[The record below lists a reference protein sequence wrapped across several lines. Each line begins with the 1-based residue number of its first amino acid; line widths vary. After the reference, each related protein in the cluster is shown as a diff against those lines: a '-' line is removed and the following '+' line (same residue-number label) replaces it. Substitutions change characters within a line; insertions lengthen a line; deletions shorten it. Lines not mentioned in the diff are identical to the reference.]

1 MQDSLESRDI
11 QSTHSSSDN
20 HESPFTPHDEDDI
33 SRMLTAI
40 GVTDIEEL
48 FDIPSSVRF
57 EGEFGIEG
65 LSEQAVKQR
74 LQRILGNNA
83 DVTEFLGRGHYS
95 HYVPSVVDHLSLRS
109 EFITSYTQ
117 YQPEV
122 SQGFLQVLFEF
133 QSLVTELTG
142 MDVANCSMYDAATA
156 LGEAATLADRVRDAD
171 GSTILVPDYLRSERR
186 DVLENYTAGSELS
199 IRELPTEGG
208 MVRPGTLRS
217 YLDDDTLLVYVEN
230 PTSEGVIEE
239 HLTEIGS
246 ILDGEDSL
254 LCIGSDLVALSLLQS
269 PGQIG
274 ADIVVGS
281 AGTLGLPSVYGM
293 GIGIFACRDDFL
305 RQMPGRLVGAS
316 RDSAGDRAYTLTLQT
331 REQHIRRERATSN
344 ICSNQAWVALRSAIH
359 ATCLGPDGLA
369 SLADECTR
377 LPARVA
383 SELDQIE
390 GISAPVNDAYHFREF
405 TAAIEDDATD
415 VVSNMVEE
423 GFAIHEL
430 DEETV
435 QICVTETNEHR
446 TDDLIEGFREV
457 ME

>member
-1 MQDSLESRDI
+1 MQESFEP
-11 QSTHSSSDN
+11 SDTQTTRSRSGDRG
-20 HESPFTPHDEDDI
+20 SPFTPHDEDDVR
-33 SRMLTAI
+33 RMLDAI
-40 GVTDIEEL
+40 GATDIEDL
-48 FDIPSSVRF
+48 FDIPDSVRF
-57 EGEFGIEG
+57 DGEFGIEG

-74 LQRILGNNA
+74 LRRVLGKNA

-133 QSLVTELTG
+133 QSLVAELTG

-156 LGEAATLADRVRDAD
+156 LGEAATLADRVREAD
-171 GSTILVPDYLRSERR
+171 GSVVLVPEYLRSERR
-186 DVLENYTAGSELS
+186 DVLENYTDGSGLS

-208 MVRPGTLRS
+208 MVQPETLRAF
-217 YLDDDTLLVYVEN
+217 LDDDVLLVYVEN
-230 PTSEGVIEE
+230 PTAEGAIEE

-246 ILDGEDSL
+246 IVNEESSL
-254 LCIGSDLVALSLLQS
+254 LCIGSDLIALSLLQN
-269 PGQIG
+269 PGQVG
-274 ADIVVGS
+274 ADIVVGK
-281 AGTLGLPSVYGM
+281 AGVLGLPNVYGM

-305 RQMPGRLVGAS
+305 RQTPGRLVGAS
-316 RDSAGDRAYTLTLQT
+316 RDSVGDRAYTLTLQT

-344 ICSNQAWVALRSAIH
+344 ICSNQAWVALRTAIH
-359 ATCLGPDGLA
+359 ATYLGPDGLA
-369 SLADECTR
+369 TLADQCTR

-390 GISAPVNDAYHFREF
+390 GVSAPVNDAYHFREF
-405 TAAIEDDATD
+405 TAEVERDAGE
-415 VVSNMVEE
+415 VVSELASE
-423 GFAIHEL
+423 GFAVHERDAQRL
-430 DEETV
+430 

-446 TDDLIEGFREV
+446 IDDFIESFREV